1 METKEKRG
9 GSTQRGG
16 QQPQRS
22 RERTADRDGAES
34 TRRSRTDSGA
44 DARRAPARK
53 PQEASRQN
61 GTSKRPQSTASRT
74 KSGAQR
80 HEKTSHRTETGD
92 SRTRRAAQP
101 QDGRRTED
109 RRARR
114 TRTEQTAR
122 AQAQTRPR
130 TERKKKPT
138 PKIVYT
144 PPRPLSQG
152 RLLLR
157 LVTVAAVVIALVLG
171 VSIFFKVEVVTVSGA
186 EKYTA
191 WEVREAS
198 GIQNGENLL
207 AFGRTR
213 AVARILA
220 ELPYVKTAQIGIK
233 LPDTVNIVITE
244 SEVAY
249 AFKDQSGFWWLVNA
263 DGKVLEQT
271 DTATAGQHPQISGVL
286 LSVPAVNEQARAANT
301 QTPAP
306 TEPTQTEIT
315 GVTMPVTVTDAE
327 RLDTVL
333 TIAQYLEANGLIGK
347 IASIDVTD
355 MAGITLWYGQ
365 RFEIRLGDATQL
377 SYKVSMVAAAI
388 TQQLGDFDAG
398 VLDASFTTWPDG
410 IGYTP
415 FS

>member
-1 METKEKRG
+1 METKEKRDG
-9 GSTQRGG
+9 RTRRTG
-16 QQPQRS
+16 QQPQR
-22 RERTADRDGAES
+22 RENAAGRDGAER
-34 TRRSRTDSGA
+34 TARSRTDSGA
-44 DARRAPARK
+44 DGRRAPAQK
-53 PQEASRQN
+53 QDASRRQQ
-61 GTSKRPQSTASRT
+61 GASKRPQSTASRT
-74 KSGAQR
+74 KSGAPRQENASR
-80 HEKTSHRTETGD
+80 RTEAGD

-101 QDGRRTED
+101 QDARTAED

-114 TRTEQTAR
+114 ARTEERSR
-122 AQAQTRPR
+122 AQASTSAGR
-130 TERKKKPT
+130 RKTKKPA

-191 WEVREAS
+191 WEIREAS

-306 TEPTQTEIT
+306 TEPAQTEIT

-333 TIAQYLEANGLIGK
+333 TIAQYLEANGMIGK

-365 RFEIRLGDATQL
+365 RFEIRLGDTTQL
-377 SYKVSMVAAAI
+377 SYKLSMVASAI

>member
-22 RERTADRDGAES
+22 RESAAGRDGAES
-34 TRRSRTDSGA
+34 TRRSRADSGA
-44 DARRAPARK
+44 DGRRAPARK
-53 PQEASRQN
+53 PQESSRRN

-80 HEKTSHRTETGD
+80 PEKASRRTEAGD
-92 SRTRRAAQP
+92 SRTRRTAQP
-101 QDGRRTED
+101 QDTRRAED
-109 RRARR
+109 RR
-114 TRTEQTAR
+114 TRMEQTAR

-130 TERKKKPT
+130 TGRKKKPT

-301 QTPAP
+301 QAPAP
-306 TEPTQTEIT
+306 TEPAQTEIT

-333 TIAQYLEANGLIGK
+333 TIAQYLEANGMIGK

-365 RFEIRLGDATQL
+365 RFEIRLGDTTQL
-377 SYKVSMVAAAI
+377 SYKLSMVASAI
-388 TQQLGDFDAG
+388 TQQLGEFDAG